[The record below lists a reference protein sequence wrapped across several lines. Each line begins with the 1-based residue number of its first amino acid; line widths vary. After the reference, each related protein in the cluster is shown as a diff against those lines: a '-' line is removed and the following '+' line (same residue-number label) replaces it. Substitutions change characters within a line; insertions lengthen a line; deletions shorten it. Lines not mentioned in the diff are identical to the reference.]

1 MSELKIYLVDEC
13 QEDETILR
21 HEFVRYSDYKV
32 LEKELA
38 DCKKWSMNN
47 EAHQQLQ
54 KLKEMYLEVY
64 PALDFTKV
72 LAEKQD
78 DSFYEKHRKFKDELL
93 KQSK

>member
-1 MSELKIYLVDEC
+1 MSDKYIDYDCTDKI
-13 QEDETILR
+13 
-21 HEFVRYSDYKV
+21 KA

-38 DCKKWSMNN
+38 EEKNHRRLEGTIHIKEIRRQES
-47 EAHQQLQ
+47 QLQ

-93 KQSK
+93 KQ